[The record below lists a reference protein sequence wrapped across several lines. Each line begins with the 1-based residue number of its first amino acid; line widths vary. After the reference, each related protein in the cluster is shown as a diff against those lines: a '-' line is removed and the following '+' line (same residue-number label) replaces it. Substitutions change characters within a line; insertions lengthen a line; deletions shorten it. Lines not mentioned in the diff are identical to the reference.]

1 MQKKKAVLLINLGT
15 PGHLNPQDIKQFLT
29 DFLMDENV
37 MDFSYLLR
45 LLLVKGIIVP
55 SRAAHALQAYKT
67 IWTAEGSPLLVH
79 SENLKK
85 QLQDLTTL
93 PVALS
98 MRYGM
103 PSIQSAFQQ
112 LLKKEPDLD
121 EVVVVPLYPHHTMS
135 SYGTAVE
142 KTSEIHNKEKYPFT
156 LRFINP
162 FYNNPDYIATLAE
175 SIRPYLNETYDKLLF
190 SYHGIPER
198 HLRKDKEKLRKNKNI
213 FTAPPINY
221 QQQAIETS
229 KLVAAYLQI
238 PQEKFEVT
246 FQSRLAAAGMQWI
259 KPYTADRFVN
269 LPGEGVKKLL
279 VVCPAFVADCLETLE
294 EIGIEGKQTFMKSG
308 GSEFTL
314 IPCLNGSKQFAANIL
329 KWVEGSESADDQSFD
344 KSLSQKGNLFAE
356 FTTS

>member
-98 MRYGM
+98 MRYGT
-103 PSIQSAFQQ
+103 PSIQSGFQQ

-142 KTSEIHNKEKYPFT
+142 RISNIHKKEKYPFT

-162 FYNNPDYIATLAE
+162 FYNNPDYIVTLAE

-198 HLRKDKEKLRKNKNI
+198 HLRKDKEKLRKKYLLLPQSI
-213 FTAPPINY
+213 IS
-221 QQQAIETS
+221 S
-229 KLVAAYLQI
+229 K
-238 PQEKFEVT
+238 P
-246 FQSRLAAAGMQWI
+246 
-259 KPYTADRFVN
+259 
-269 LPGEGVKKLL
+269 
-279 VVCPAFVADCLETLE
+279 
-294 EIGIEGKQTFMKSG
+294 
-308 GSEFTL
+308 
-314 IPCLNGSKQFAANIL
+314 
-329 KWVEGSESADDQSFD
+329 
-344 KSLSQKGNLFAE
+344 
-356 FTTS
+356 